1 MFAGRAIKEQLTVD
15 IKMLDRLETE
25 FPEHAPR
32 PANAP
37 KALEGIRVI
46 DFTHFIAGPLAT
58 MILADM
64 GAEIIKIEAPGRGDD
79 LRRYPPLHPDLMH
92 GAPFLWTNRNK
103 RSVALDLK
111 STEGVEIA

>member
-1 MFAGRAIKEQLTVD
+1 MTNQLE
-15 IKMLDRLETE
+15 LD
-25 FPEHAPR
+25 FPTHKPR
-32 PANAP
+32 TSGAALP
-37 KALEGIRVI
+37 LEGIKVV

-64 GAEIIKIEAPGRGDD
+64 GAEVIKIEAPGRGDD
-79 LRRYPPLHPDLMH
+79 FRQYPPVHPDLKH

-111 STEGVEIA
+111 STQGANVVRELIATADV